1 VEQVGRAVLHLKQR
15 NEQYIIDYPDLIIR
29 GVLTGSCYLEL
40 SGVCT
45 ISSNSGTKAVIEF
58 VPKPWFGGEHNRIKG
73 RLSFEGA
80 TYCTLSGKWSH
91 QSFYKRDEES
101 SKELLFDAEADPMAE
116 RQTAPIEEQKDIES
130 HRLWGTVTE
139 ALKVKNYH
147 AASIEKTKIEEWQRK
162 IRKERE
168 QKIIDDFKPVLFTF
182 QEDENPSD
190 SYAKVNISLLEN
202 MVGNPLIDKGAWTYN
217 DSLYKNN

>member
-1 VEQVGRAVLHLKQR
+1 
-15 NEQYIIDYPDLIIR
+15 
-29 GVLTGSCYLEL
+29 L

-73 RLSFEGA
+73 RLSYEDA
-80 TYCTLSGKWSH
+80 TYCILSGKWSH
-91 QSFYKRDEES
+91 QSFYTRDEEL

-116 RQTAPIEEQKDIES
+116 RRTAPIEEQKDIES
-130 HRLWGTVTE
+130 HRLWGAVTE

-168 QKIIDDFKPVLFTF
+168 QKVIDDFKPVLFTF
-182 QEDENPSD
+182 QEDEHPSD

-217 DSLYKNN
+217 DSLYKKN